1 MNKGAVKWFDV
12 KKGYGFIT
20 DENGQ
25 DVFVHY
31 SNIQSEKGFKKL
43 YEKQL
48 VEFDVVETEPRY
60 TGCKCQSRTQS
71 KSVKIALRTENIL
84 QRSCCYEKKHPTVE
98 EDSYRAIA
106 KD

>member
-1 MNKGAVKWFDV
+1 MSKGTVKWFDV

-43 YEKQL
+43 YEKHP
-48 VEFDVVETEPRY
+48 VEFDVMETER
-60 TGCKCQSRTQS
+60 GTQAIN
-71 KSVKIALRTENIL
+71 VKAVPKAN
-84 QRSCCYEKKHPTVE
+84 Q
-98 EDSYRAIA
+98 
-106 KD
+106 

>member
-1 MNKGAVKWFDV
+1 MEKRSIGLIGKGAYEILSHSYLIYKSNNESEEIKMSKGTVKWFDV

-43 YEKQL
+43 YEKHP
-48 VEFDVVETEPRY
+48 VEFDVMETER
-60 TGCKCQSRTQS
+60 GTQAVN
-71 KSVKIALRTENIL
+71 VKVVPKAN
-84 QRSCCYEKKHPTVE
+84 
-98 EDSYRAIA
+98 
-106 KD
+106 